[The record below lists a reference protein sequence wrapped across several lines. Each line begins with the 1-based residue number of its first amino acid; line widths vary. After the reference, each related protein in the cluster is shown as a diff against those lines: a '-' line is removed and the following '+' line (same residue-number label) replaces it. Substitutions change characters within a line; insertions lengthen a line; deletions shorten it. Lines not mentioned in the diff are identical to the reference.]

1 MSDLW
6 SKQDIAA
13 YLKISV
19 DSVERK
25 ELVKTGFPLAVEAAD
40 SLRWVKSEVID
51 FLLSN
56 RVSWLAHQRKR
67 CNKVKAKSGS
77 GVQSHAPTP
86 SRPASLTV
94 AK

>member
-6 SKQDIAA
+6 SKQDMAD
-13 YLKISV
+13 YMRISV

-25 ELVKTGFPLAVEAAD
+25 ELVKTGFPDAVMAGD

-56 RVSWLAHQRKR
+56 RVSWLAHQRNRIRRNYVEDK
-67 CNKVKAKSGS
+67 K
-77 GVQSHAPTP
+77 QSA
-86 SRPASLTV
+86 
-94 AK
+94 

>member
-6 SKQDIAA
+6 SKQDIAD
-13 YLKISV
+13 YMRISV

-25 ELVKTGFPLAVEAAD
+25 ELVKTGFPDAVMAGD
-40 SLRWVKSEVID
+40 SLRWVKSEVVE

-67 CNKVKAKSGS
+67 CSKSKVTRGS
-77 GVQSHAPTP
+77 GAQSPAPAP
-86 SRPASLTV
+86 SRPVSLTA